1 VEFAIVALPFTALIL
16 GTIELGMIFLVAT
29 TLDNATQNM
38 TRAIRTGAFQSSGG
52 KADDLKTKICNNLGW
67 LQGDCMSNLY
77 LDVRTYGQFSDI
89 VPVQPVTNGAFD
101 PSKIQFQVGA
111 SGDIVVVRAFYLW
124 TVFAP
129 GVSSGLQTLSDG
141 KTLVQAAAFTLGVAL
156 YSIDWN
162 RLRRRL
168 ARTPAVAPAPSPTP

>member
-1 VEFAIVALPFTALIL
+1 MEFAIVALPFTALIL

-111 SGDIVVVRAFYLW
+111 SGDIVVVRAFYPW
-124 TVFAP
+124 TLLTPTLEP
-129 GVSSGLQTLSDG
+129 GLPNLGASQRLLTATV
-141 KTLVQAAAFTLGVAL
+141 AFRNENWSTG
-156 YSIDWN
+156 S
-162 RLRRRL
+162 
-168 ARTPAVAPAPSPTP
+168 TGCG